1 MKPLHPLSQNYLPP
15 YNQILFLPQSPAHP
29 PHSLN
34 LLHSLVKALSE
45 PFSPALSLQPLPP
58 NSRPLVVALHMQVTL
73 DLVDM
78 DEFLQLFKPR
88 ADINL

>member
-1 MKPLHPLSQNYLPP
+1 MKPLHPPSQNYLPP

-34 LLHSLVKALSE
+34 LLHSLVKVLSE

-58 NSRPLVVALHMQVTL
+58 NSRPLVEALHLQVTP
-73 DLVDM
+73 DPVDV
-78 DEFLQLFKPR
+78 DESLQPVKPR
-88 ADINL
+88 ADISL